1 MIKYVFSKKKGE
13 AHQFETV
20 SHLPDEQV
28 LRGLVPDGHYSDVNK
43 IMYKQ
48 DGTIFFCSTQE
59 EIYGAPELYAAIN
72 SHPYGKLAF
81 HNVTFIPQENV

>member
-28 LRGLVPDGHYSDVNK
+28 LRGLVPDGHYSDIQK
-43 IMYKQ
+43 IMHKD
-48 DGTIFFCSTQE
+48 DGTRYFCSSQE
-59 EIYGAPELYAAIN
+59 EVRDTPELYTAIN

-81 HNVTFIPQENV
+81 HNVTFIPQEI